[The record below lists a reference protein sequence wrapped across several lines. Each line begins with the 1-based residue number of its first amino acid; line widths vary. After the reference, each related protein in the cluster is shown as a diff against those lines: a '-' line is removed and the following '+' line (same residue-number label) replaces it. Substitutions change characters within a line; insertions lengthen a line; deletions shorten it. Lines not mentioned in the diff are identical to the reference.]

1 MDTTIRRI
9 LVFFVLVLGVFVVVA
24 VDSVRNINR
33 AVAGSD
39 WVNHTHA
46 VILEN
51 EALRSDLYLSDGSA
65 HTFVV
70 TGDPVDRRAV
80 VEALSDVSEHLD
92 IMTALTRTEPAQRD
106 QVAHIASLVNTRAD
120 FIHSLLAARRSQNME
135 AVHALLADDAG
146 QPALKDIDRAI
157 EHLKED
163 ELALLTERDTASF
176 LQAQLTRWTV
186 WTGVVLDFL
195 LLVGAGLLIRY
206 DIAARR
212 RAATALHLAN
222 NQLEA
227 RVRERTSELAS
238 ANELLTAEN
247 LERSWA
253 NQGLEHQLN
262 YNNLIINS
270 INDLVMVLTKAT
282 NISRVN
288 PAVVRVTGFEPHEL
302 INRPFASLAQ
312 LTHDGPAPM
321 LDPIARAM
329 SDGRDLRDQDA
340 IVQDKLGRRIP
351 VQVALFPLRDR
362 DKVVGGVVILQV
374 TRPGEGREPRA

>member
-1 MDTTIRRI
+1 MDKTVRRI
-9 LVFFVLVLGVFVVVA
+9 LYFFILVLGVFVVVA

-33 AVAGSD
+33 EVAGSD

-51 EALRSDLYLSDGSA
+51 EALRSDLYLSDGLA

-70 TGDPVDRRAV
+70 TGDPGDRRAV

-92 IMTALTRTEPAQRD
+92 ILAALTRNEPDQKG
-106 QVAHIASLVNTRAD
+106 QVAHIGSLVNTRAE
-120 FIHSLLAARRSQNME
+120 FIRALLGARQSGNLG
-135 AVHALLADDAG
+135 AVHSLLADDAG
-146 QPALKDIDRAI
+146 QPALKDIGRAI
-157 EHLKED
+157 EHLKQD
-163 ELALLTERDTASF
+163 ELGLLTERDTAAF
-176 LQAQLTRWTV
+176 VQAQMTRWTV

-195 LLVGAGLLIRY
+195 LLAGAAWLIRD

-212 RAATALHLAN
+212 SAATALRLAN

-227 RVRERTSELAS
+227 KVRERTAELVS
-238 ANELLTAEN
+238 TNELLTAEN

-270 INDLVMVLTKAT
+270 INDLVLVLTKAT

-302 INRPFASLAQ
+302 INRPFASLVH
-312 LTHDGPAPM
+312 LTHPGKAPM
-321 LDPIARAM
+321 VDPIAHAM
-329 SDGRDLRDQDA
+329 RDGRDLRDQGA
-340 IVQDKLGRRIP
+340 TVLDKLGRRIG
-351 VQVALFPLRDR
+351 VDVALFPLRDR
-362 DKVVGGVVILQV
+362 DKVVGGVVIIQV
-374 TRPGEGREPRA
+374 IGPGERQEPRP

>member
-1 MDTTIRRI
+1 MDKTVRRI
-9 LVFFVLVLGVFVVVA
+9 LFFFILVLGVFVVVA
-24 VDSVRNINR
+24 VDSVRNINT

-51 EALRSDLYLSDGSA
+51 EALRSDLYLSDGLA

-70 TGDPVDRRAV
+70 TGDPGDRRAV

-92 IMTALTRTEPAQRD
+92 IMAALTRNEPNQKG
-106 QVAHIASLVNTRAD
+106 QVAHIGTLVDARAE
-120 FIHSLLAARRSQNME
+120 FIRTLLAARQSGNMG
-135 AVHALLADDAG
+135 AVHSMLADDAG
-146 QPALKDIDRAI
+146 QPALKDVGRAV
-157 EHLKED
+157 ERLKQD
-163 ELALLTERDTASF
+163 ELGLLTERDTASF
-176 LQAQLTRWTV
+176 MQAQRTRWTV
-186 WTGVVLDFL
+186 WTGVILDFL
-195 LLVGAGLLIRY
+195 LLAGAAWLIRD

-212 RAATALHLAN
+212 GAATALRLAN

-227 RVRERTSELAS
+227 KVRERTAELVS
-238 ANELLTAEN
+238 TNELLTAEN

-270 INDLVMVLTKAT
+270 INDLVLVLTKAT

-312 LTHDGPAPM
+312 LTHGGTAPM
-321 LDPIARAM
+321 VDPIAQAM
-329 SDGRDLRDQDA
+329 RDGRDLRDQGA
-340 IVQDKLGRRIP
+340 TVQDKLGRRIT
-351 VQVALFPLRDR
+351 VDVALFPLRDR
-362 DKVVGGVVILQV
+362 DKVVGGVVIIHV
-374 TRPGEGREPRA
+374 TRPGERQEPRP

>member
-1 MDTTIRRI
+1 MDTTVRRI
-9 LVFFVLVLGVFVVVA
+9 LVFFALILGVFVVVA
-24 VDSVRNINR
+24 VVSVRNINR

-51 EALRSDLYLSDGSA
+51 EALRSDLYLSEGSA

-70 TGDPVDRRAV
+70 TGDAADRRAA

-92 IMTALTRTEPAQRD
+92 IMSALTRNEPAQKD
-106 QVAHIASLVNTRAD
+106 QVAHILSLVDSRD
-120 FIHSLLAARRSQNME
+120 EFIRSLLAAKRAGNMD
-135 AVHALLADDAG
+135 AVHTLLADDAG
-146 QPALKDIDRAI
+146 QPALKDIERSI
-157 EHLKED
+157 ERLKQD
-163 ELALLTERDTASF
+163 ELGLLTERDTVSF
-176 LQAQLTRWTV
+176 VQAQVTRWTV
-186 WTGVVLDFL
+186 WTGVILDFL
-195 LLVGAGLLIRY
+195 LLAGAGLLVRD

-227 RVRERTSELAS
+227 KVRERTVELAS
-238 ANELLTAEN
+238 TNELLTAEN

-302 INRPFASLAQ
+302 INRPFASLAH
-312 LTHDGPAPM
+312 LTHEGAAPM
-321 LDPIARAM
+321 LDPIAQAM
-329 SDGRDLRDQDA
+329 NDGRDLRDQGA
-340 IVQDKLGRRIP
+340 VVQDKLGRRIP
-351 VQVALFPLRDR
+351 VHVALFPLRDR
-362 DKVVGGVVILQV
+362 DKVVGGVVILQLI
-374 TRPGEGREPRA
+374 RPGDGKESQA